1 MTQSMFGP
9 VVFPTKVITLC
20 TPALSKN
27 GLVDQYIS
35 VWGNWEIPISM
46 LIPRKALISA
56 KVTSS
61 QWSSGPFC
69 AIFHTEY
76 ALVCATRACINWTG
90 NMRRKYSRGVAV
102 KVSKCEVLC
111 PFGLVGRFINI
122 TFVGR
127 YRRVRL
133 IMMIK
138 GNINVRRAK
147 P

>member
-1 MTQSMFGP
+1 MKRFYLMMCTICRLSLE
-9 VVFPTKVITLC
+9 TL
-20 TPALSKN
+20 PKN

-61 QWSSGPFC
+61 QRSSGPFC

-102 KVSKCEVLC
+102 TVSKSSGSCG
-111 PFGLVGRFINI
+111 PGS
-122 TFVGR
+122 
-127 YRRVRL
+127 
-133 IMMIK
+133 
-138 GNINVRRAK
+138 